1 MPPVEGGGMRSN
13 MTIQELEQCIS
24 FYGKD
29 IYSFCIHLTNSR
41 ELADDLYQDTF
52 LEVMKKIADINSK
65 ANPKSYILSIAVRI
79 WKNKQRKAAWRNR
92 IAPTCSDDF
101 LTEVLVAAED
111 DLLEKVVSKEE
122 YQMLWEAINRLSDH
136 LRIPVLLY
144 YMEELSVAEIAK
156 LLSLPQ
162 GTIKSRLF
170 KARKNLEKELEV
182 YFI

>member
-1 MPPVEGGGMRSN
+1 

-52 LEVMKKIADINSK
+52 LEVMKKIEDINSK
-65 ANPKSYILSIAVRI
+65 ANPKSYILSIAVRL

-92 IAPTCSDDF
+92 IAPTCSDDS

-136 LRIPVLLY
+136 LRIIVLLY
-144 YMEELSVAEIAK
+144 YMEGLSVAEIAK

>member
-1 MPPVEGGGMRSN
+1 

-52 LEVMKKIADINSK
+52 LEVMKKIEDINSK
-65 ANPKSYILSIAVRI
+65 ANPKSYILSIAVRL

-101 LTEVLVAAED
+101 LTEALVAAED
-111 DLLEKVVSKEE
+111 DLLERVVSKEE

>member
-1 MPPVEGGGMRSN
+1 

-52 LEVMKKIADINSK
+52 LEVMKKIEDINSK
-65 ANPKSYILSIAVRI
+65 ANPKSYILSIAVRL

-92 IAPTCSDDF
+92 IAPTCSDDS

-136 LRIPVLLY
+136 LRIIVLLY

>member
-1 MPPVEGGGMRSN
+1 

-92 IAPTCSDDF
+92 IAPTCSDDS

>member
-1 MPPVEGGGMRSN
+1 MA
-13 MTIQELEQCIS
+13 
-24 FYGKD
+24 K
-29 IYSFCIHLTNSR
+29 
-41 ELADDLYQDTF
+41 QD
-52 LEVMKKIADINSK
+52 
-65 ANPKSYILSIAVRI
+65 SI
-79 WKNKQRKAAWRNR
+79 
-92 IAPTCSDDF
+92 CSDDS

-136 LRIPVLLY
+136 LRIIVLLY

>member
-1 MPPVEGGGMRSN
+1 

-41 ELADDLYQDTF
+41 ELADDLYQDIF
-52 LEVMKKIADINSK
+52 LEVMKKIEDINSK
-65 ANPKSYILSIAVRI
+65 ANPKSYILSIAVRL

-92 IAPTCSDDF
+92 IAPTCSDDS

-136 LRIPVLLY
+136 LRIIVLLY

>member
-1 MPPVEGGGMRSN
+1 

-52 LEVMKKIADINSK
+52 LEVMKKIEDINSK
-65 ANPKSYILSIAVRI
+65 ANPKSYILSIAVRL

-92 IAPTCSDDF
+92 IAPTCSDDS
-101 LTEVLVAAED
+101 LIEVLVAAED

-136 LRIPVLLY
+136 LRIIVLLY

>member
-1 MPPVEGGGMRSN
+1 

-52 LEVMKKIADINSK
+52 LEVMKKIEDINSK
-65 ANPKSYILSIAVRI
+65 ANPKSYILSIAVRL

-92 IAPTCSDDF
+92 IAPICSDDS

-136 LRIPVLLY
+136 LRIIVLLY

>member
-1 MPPVEGGGMRSN
+1 

-52 LEVMKKIADINSK
+52 LEVMKKIEDINSK
-65 ANPKSYILSIAVRI
+65 ANPKSYILSIAVRL

-92 IAPTCSDDF
+92 IAPTCSDDS
-101 LTEVLVAAED
+101 LIEVLVAAED
-111 DLLEKVVSKEE
+111 DLLEKVISKEE

-136 LRIPVLLY
+136 LRIIVLLY

>member
-1 MPPVEGGGMRSN
+1 

-24 FYGKD
+24 FYGKE

-52 LEVMKKIADINSK
+52 LEVMKKIEDINSK
-65 ANPKSYILSIAVRI
+65 ANPKSYILSIAVRL

-92 IAPTCSDDF
+92 IAPTCSDDS

-136 LRIPVLLY
+136 LRIIVLLY

>member
-1 MPPVEGGGMRSN
+1 
-13 MTIQELEQCIS
+13 MTIQELEKCIS

-52 LEVMKKIADINSK
+52 LEVMKKIEDINSK
-65 ANPKSYILSIAVRI
+65 ANPKSYMLSIAVRL

-92 IAPTCSDDF
+92 IAPICSDDS

-136 LRIPVLLY
+136 LRIIVLLY

>member
-1 MPPVEGGGMRSN
+1 

-65 ANPKSYILSIAVRI
+65 ANPKSYILSIAVRL

-92 IAPTCSDDF
+92 IAPTCSDDS

-136 LRIPVLLY
+136 LRIIVLLY